1 MAKGG
6 QKNHGG
12 MDDQTYDRHYRK
24 HKRVGGHHGP
34 EEIKDPPPARE
45 ESYDKSKGEITPLN
59 QNAEAI
65 LGDLQ
70 GGNSSFKDIVNSVR
84 ARSESRKAQR
94 ASSKAEMKAYQ
105 QKGWGGRLRSQVSSN
120 FAASQ
125 EPQSPQ
131 ALNPATTG
139 IEETVAVGAN
149 AIDNTIPASGAASV
163 IEGETQAQM
172 DPSGR
177 APLAPVAQDLA
188 PVAQDLAPTQN
199 YAAAGQIPLQKKG
212 NVFSAKSKDKAIS
225 MFGSGIKGSFDR
237 NLKY

>member
-6 QKNHGG
+6 QKDHSG
-12 MDDQTYDRHYRK
+12 MNKETYDRHYAANK
-24 HKRVGGHHGP
+24 YQGGHHGP
-34 EEIKDPPPARE
+34 EKIKDPAPGRK
-45 ESYDKSKGEITPLN
+45 ESYDKSPGETTPLN
-59 QNAEAI
+59 QNAGAI

-70 GGNSSFKDIVNSVR
+70 GGNSSFKDVVNIVR

-131 ALNPATTG
+131 ALNPATMRM
-139 IEETVAVGAN
+139 EETVAVGAN
-149 AIDNTIPASGAASV
+149 AIDNTIPVSGAASV

-172 DPSGR
+172 DPSGK
-177 APLAPVAQDLA
+177 APLA

-212 NVFSAKSKDKAIS
+212 NVFSAKSKDKARS

-237 NLKY
+237 NLKH

>member
-1 MAKGG
+1 MKLSFN
-6 QKNHGG
+6 KE
-12 MDDQTYDRHYRK
+12 K
-24 HKRVGGHHGP
+24 L
-34 EEIKDPPPARE
+34 EEIKDPAPGRKDIY
-45 ESYDKSKGEITPLN
+45 SKSKGKTTPLN
-59 QNAEAI
+59 QNAGAI

-70 GGNSSFKDIVNSVR
+70 GGNSSFKDVVNIVR

-139 IEETVAVGAN
+139 IEETVAVDAN

-188 PVAQDLAPTQN
+188 PTQN

-212 NVFSAKSKDKAIS
+212 NVFSAKSKDKAKS